1 MKNKMLFL
9 KGLPGSGKSTYAN
22 QYLQT
27 NKKAVRVNKDDL
39 RIALFSKSFK
49 QKNEG
54 TVIDVERQTV
64 KFLLSKG
71 KDVIIDNTHFNPIH
85 EAYYRT
91 MATEAEAD
99 FEAVFLDV
107 PVDECIKRDNMRRL
121 KGERFVGRDV
131 ILNMAWTNGIYRSPS
146 NCVVSDMDG
155 TLADC
160 TGRRQYV
167 RNLNNDPEFKTD
179 WGKFFALVE
188 TDKVNEDIKAK
199 LKQAKGT
206 GLDVIIVSARPEY
219 IRSKTE
225 NWLTKHEIPYD
236 RLIMRG
242 SSDHRPD
249 EIVKKEML
257 DNFLDKSKIQDW
269 YDDRPKVIRMLR
281 DNGINVTDVG
291 TGEEF

>member
-1 MKNKMLFL
+1 MKNKIVFL
-9 KGLPGSGKSTYAN
+9 KGLPGSGKSTFTN
-22 QYLQT
+22 DLLKV

-39 RIALFSKSFK
+39 RVALFSKAFK

-64 KFLLSKG
+64 KFLLQKG
-71 KDVIIDNTHFNPIH
+71 KDVIIDNTHFNPVH
-85 EAYYRT
+85 ETYYRQL
-91 MATEAEAD
+91 ATEVGVA
-99 FEAVFLDV
+99 FEVTFMDV
-107 PVDECIKRDNMRRL
+107 PVEECIKRDNLRRL
-121 KGERFVGRDV
+121 KGERAVGRDV
-131 ILNMAWTNGIYRSPS
+131 ILNMAWTNNIYRSTS
-146 NCVVSDMDG
+146 NCIVTDMDG
-155 TLADC
+155 TLANCD
-160 TGRRQYV
+160 GRRQYV
-167 RNLNNDPEFKTD
+167 RNLDNNPDFKAD

-188 TDKVNEDIKAK
+188 TDKVNEDIKTK

-206 GLDVIIVSARPEY
+206 GLDVIIVSARPDY
-219 IRSKTE
+219 IRAKTE
-225 NWLTKHEIPYD
+225 SWLTKNEIPYD

-257 DNFLDKSKIQDW
+257 DNLLDKSKILEW

-281 DNGINVTDVG
+281 DNGINVIDVG

>member
-1 MKNKMLFL
+1 MQNKIVFL

-22 QYLQT
+22 DYLKS

-39 RIALFSKSFK
+39 RVALFSKSFK

-54 TVIDVERQTV
+54 TVIDAERELV
-64 KFLLSKG
+64 KLFLSKK
-71 KDVIIDNTHFNPIH
+71 KDVLVDNTHFNPIH
-85 EAYYRT
+85 ETHYRT
-91 MATEAEAD
+91 LATELGAD
-99 FEAVFLDV
+99 FEVVYLDV
-107 PVDECIKRDNMRRL
+107 PVDECIRRDNIRRL
-121 KGERFVGRDV
+121 KGERSVGRDV
-131 ILNMAWTNGIYRSPS
+131 ILNMAWTNNIYRSPS
-146 NCVVSDMDG
+146 NCVISDMDG

-160 TGRRQYV
+160 KDRRQYV
-167 RNLNNDPEFKTD
+167 RNLDNVPDFKPD

-188 TDKVNEDIKAK
+188 TDKVNEDVKTK

-225 NWLTKHEIPYD
+225 SWLTRHEVPYD

-257 DNFLDKSKIQDW
+257 DNLLDKSKIQDW

-281 DNGINVTDVG
+281 ENGINVTDVG
-291 TGEEF
+291 DGEEF